1 MKTKKFKKVKAWAIV
16 FSLIFTLVLTT
27 AEAQQKFK
35 IAGTGEYSMIEG
47 QAFNIEDANGHIV
60 RLNKAEGNNLSTG
73 ETEWMHNARAVNIS
87 FTDVTMGNG
96 FHQGYV
102 IIEKSN
108 DKIVSR
114 WEGKMTT
121 KLSAEGQPV
130 TTFEGDM
137 WWTDATGKYENM
149 HGVATYKG
157 HFTSENSYKV
167 EWEGEYFEKD
177 NQQTKK

>member
-1 MKTKKFKKVKAWAIV
+1 MKTTGFKKTEVWTIV
-16 FSLIFTLVLTT
+16 FSLILMLALTT

-35 IAGTGEYSMIEG
+35 MAGTGEYTMIEG
-47 QAFNIEDANGHIV
+47 QAFNINDAEGHMV

-73 ETEWMHNARAVNIS
+73 ETEWMHNAKTVNIS
-87 FTDVTMGNG
+87 FADATMGNG

-102 IIEKSN
+102 IIEKGN

-121 KLSAEGQPV
+121 KLSEDGQPV
-130 TTFEGDM
+130 TTFQGNM
-137 WWTDATGKYENM
+137 WWTDATGKYKDM

-157 HFTSENSYKV
+157 HFTSENTYRV
-167 EWEGEYFEKD
+167 EWEGEYW
-177 NQQTKK
+177 KK

>member
-1 MKTKKFKKVKAWAIV
+1 MKIKGFKKTEVWTFL
-16 FSLIFTLVLTT
+16 FSLILTLAFTT

-35 IAGTGEYSMIEG
+35 IAGTGDYTMIEG
-47 QAFNIEDANGHIV
+47 QAFNINDAEGHMV
-60 RLNKAEGNNLSTG
+60 RLNQAEGKNLSTG
-73 ETEWMHNARAVNIS
+73 ETEWMQNARAVNIS
-87 FTDVTMGNG
+87 FTDVTKGNG

-102 IIEKSN
+102 TVEKES

-121 KLSAEGQPV
+121 KLSDAGQPV
-130 TTFEGDM
+130 TTFRGNM

-157 HFTSENSYKV
+157 WFTSENTYRV
-167 EWEGEYFEKD
+167 EWEGEYFEKG
-177 NQQTKK
+177 NKQAKK